1 MTSSIKYQSL
11 LTCVKDE
18 DKGPSGCWPGGCG
31 YCQFGKCLHS
41 LWNCQ
46 VVYKIL
52 SVYRDTIINCLG
64 LVQPKKGA
72 VLQDVARVLDL
83 IKFVVF

>member
-1 MTSSIKYQSL
+1 VGVGIANLASVCT
-11 LTCVKDE
+11 
-18 DKGPSGCWPGGCG
+18 
-31 YCQFGKCLHS
+31 
-41 LWNCQ
+41 
-46 VVYKIL
+46 VYEIARL
-52 SVYRDTIINCLG
+52 STRFRRCTETIINCLG